1 MTIDV
6 GKDSDQTTL
15 HLSQVMKNH
24 SQTTIADKL
33 HHHFAHALADILIRL
48 IKTVGSPWT
57 NDPDLKGQLKSAM
70 RNCQRLANYSKCF
83 QQSLLLGYLWQLI
96 FKKQLPRNFN
106 FIVVRSF
113 CMSLIMQPGYQQ
125 QCKYHVNTPNQ

>member
-1 MTIDV
+1 MAIDV

-33 HHHFAHALADILIRL
+33 HRHFAHALANILIRL

-70 RNCQRLANYSKCF
+70 RNCQTCKLFKMLPTKPVVGLPLATHF
-83 QQSLLLGYLWQLI
+83 QETAATEFQFYRGKIILHMI
-96 FKKQLPRNFN
+96 D
-106 FIVVRSF
+106 
-113 CMSLIMQPGYQQ
+113 
-125 QCKYHVNTPNQ
+125 HAT